1 MKELNRRAFLACSL
15 IGSQALLVACGGG
28 GTEASAAPAATIAG
42 SLSVSEPAPVPA
54 PAAAPAPVP
63 VPAPAAAPAPTPAPT
78 PVPVVVWDTGNSLR
92 LVADS
97 VSRYDLNVTLPAAM
111 RRGGV
116 FSVASS
122 GTALPTGVALASTG
136 ILSASSSAGIGS
148 VVGVVFAYD
157 EP

>member
-54 PAAAPAPVP
+54 PAAAPAP
-63 VPAPAAAPAPTPAPT
+63 APAPTPAPT

-122 GTALPTGVALASTG
+122 GTALPSGVALAATG

>member
-15 IGSQALLVACGGG
+15 IGSQALLVACGGGG

-63 VPAPAAAPAPTPAPT
+63 APAPAPAPTPAPT

-116 FSVASS
+116 FRVASS
-122 GTALPTGVALASTG
+122 GTALPTGVALAATG

>member
-28 GTEASAAPAATIAG
+28 GAEASAAPAATIAG

-54 PAAAPAPVP
+54 PAAAPAP
-63 VPAPAAAPAPTPAPT
+63 APAPTPAPT

-116 FSVASS
+116 FRVASS
-122 GTALPTGVALASTG
+122 GTALPSGVALAATG